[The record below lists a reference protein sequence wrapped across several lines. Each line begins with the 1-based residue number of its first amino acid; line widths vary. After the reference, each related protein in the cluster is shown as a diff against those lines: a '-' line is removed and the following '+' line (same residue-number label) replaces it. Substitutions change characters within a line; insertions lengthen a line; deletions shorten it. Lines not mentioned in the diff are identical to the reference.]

1 MILKE
6 HETKH
11 SYQPI
16 PTFATSPPIKWHSP
30 IGYWNL
36 PAIMNA
42 HFRFHTSTLCPSI
55 STCKINVLNS
65 FWMGGKEVS
74 WGRCKCKWKPNCS
87 SASELQTLQR
97 TNVTHT
103 FISYIFEM
111 LKVQNHECHESWK
124 IQGGPEKKFALKWYF
139 AKPGACL
146 HLHFKLSLLGHGS
159 NEGED
164 KFCKISF

>member
-1 MILKE
+1 MQMILKE

-42 HFRFHTSTLCPSI
+42 NFRFHTSTLCPSI

-65 FWMGGKEVS
+65 FWMGGKEIS
-74 WGRCKCKWKPNCS
+74 WGRCKCKWKPNCFN
-87 SASELQTLQR
+87 ALELQTLKRKNINHLKCSRFKIMNAMNREKYRVSQKK
-97 TNVTHT
+97 VC
-103 FISYIFEM
+103 SKMIFCETR
-111 LKVQNHECHESWK
+111 
-124 IQGGPEKKFALKWYF
+124 
-139 AKPGACL
+139 CL
-146 HLHFKLSLLGHGS
+146 SSPTL
-159 NEGED
+159 
-164 KFCKISF
+164 